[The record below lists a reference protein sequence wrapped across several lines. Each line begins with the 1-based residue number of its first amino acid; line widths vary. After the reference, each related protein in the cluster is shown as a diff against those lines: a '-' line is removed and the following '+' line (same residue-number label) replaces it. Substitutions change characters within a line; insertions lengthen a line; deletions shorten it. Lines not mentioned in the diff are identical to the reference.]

1 MGYDGS
7 IKFDTSILTNG
18 FNKGITQLGNI
29 AKSGLA
35 VLSTAV
41 LSGITAF
48 GILTKSALDS
58 VASMEQNVGG
68 VETLFKKNADTVI
81 ANANRAYKTAGLS
94 ANDYMSTVTS
104 FSASL
109 LQSLGNDTKKAADYA
124 DRAIVDMSDNAN
136 KMGTDMQLI
145 QNAYQGF
152 AKQNYTML
160 DNLKLGYGGTKK
172 EMERLLAD
180 AQKLTGVKYDIN
192 NLNDVYQA
200 IHIIQEDLGI
210 TGTTA
215 REAASTIEGSMASA
229 KAAYDNFLSGTIS
242 AEDFADAIGVAAEN
256 ITKNLGMIVPRLA
269 KTIPIVVKEIY
280 NMLKAELAGKSSQLI
295 DSGFLMIQNITN
307 GLRDAAPQIAD
318 KGAEILENLMLG
330 IQEYGPVILD
340 SAAELISTFS
350 QGISEQLPELT
361 VKAFDMLVALA
372 DSIIANIPVILEAG
386 IGVLKGLV
394 QGIVLSLPTL
404 ISEGPRII
412 NDFANAIY
420 SALGELLK
428 AGLDMI
434 VSLVEGLWNNRGL
447 LLQNAGQIFMAF
459 LNIFSLSKLAS
470 LGKSLMNNLV
480 GGIKSLAGTVK
491 NSGANILT
499 NLVNGIKSLATHP
512 ITTMKNILTNAA
524 KAVTGINWSSIGKNV
539 ITGIANGLKASAG
552 AIVNA
557 AKDAARK
564 ALDAAKDFLG
574 IHSPST
580 VFRDQVG
587 KYMALGMGTGFA
599 ENIPVSDIE
608 NSLDKTIAKANRRIA
623 KTTTTSPSMMGSL
636 IKNTTNNYT
645 DTNFDYK
652 KFKKA
657 QKEAINESN
666 ERPIVL
672 NDRVLNRATRNWKRG
687 PVLA

>member
-7 IKFDTSILTNG
+7 LKFDTGLDTGG
-18 FNKGITQLGNI
+18 FNSGIKKIGSI
-29 AKSGLA
+29 AKAGFA
-35 VLSTAV
+35 VVATAAT
-41 LSGITAF
+41 SAAIAF
-48 GILTKSALDS
+48 GAITKASLDA
-58 VASMEQNVGG
+58 VASLEQNIGG
-68 VETLFKKNADTVI
+68 VETLFKESADVVIQNAKN
-81 ANANRAYKTAGLS
+81 AYKTAGMS
-94 ANDYMSTVTS
+94 ANQYMETVTS

-109 LQSLGNDTKKAADYA
+109 LQSLAGDTKAAADVA
-124 DRAIVDMSDNAN
+124 DMAIKDMSDNAN

-242 AEDFADAIGVAAEN
+242 AEDFADTIGIAAEN

-340 SAAELISTFS
+340 SAAELISTFA

-394 QGIVLSLPTL
+394 QGIILSLPTL

-412 NDFANAIY
+412 NNFASAIY
-420 SALGELLK
+420 S
-428 AGLDMI
+428 
-434 VSLVEGLWNNRGL
+434 GLWNLITAGGQMLVSLAKGLWDNRGL
-447 LLQNAGQIFMAF
+447 ILEHAGEIFMAI
-459 LNIFSLSKLAS
+459 LNIFSLSKLFS
-470 LGKSLMNNLV
+470 LGKGLIDSMGKGMKELLPNI
-480 GGIKSLAGTVK
+480 GEIGKS
-491 NSGANILT
+491 ILRK
-499 NLVNGIKSLATHP
+499 LLDGIKSLATHP
-512 ITTMKNILTNAA
+512 VTTLKEIATNAMNAIKNIDWKTVGGNMIDGIKNGIKSAA
-524 KAVTGINWSSIGKNV
+524 KKLVEAALG
-539 ITGIANGLKASAG
+539 
-552 AIVNA
+552 A
-557 AKDAARK
+557 AKDAVK
-564 ALDAAKDFLG
+564 AVKKWLG
-574 IHSPST
+574 IKSPSRRM
-580 VFRDQVG
+580 RDEVG
-587 KYMALGMGTGFA
+587 KYMAEGIGVGFE
-599 ENIPVSDIE
+599 ENIPIE
-608 NSLDKTIAKANRRIA
+608 DMQKNIDHSIKKIQATINGQV
-623 KTTTTSPSMMGSL
+623 TVGSM
-636 IKNTTNNYT
+636 K
-645 DTNFDYK
+645 
-652 KFKKA
+652 
-657 QKEAINESN
+657 ESN
-666 ERPIVL
+666 AFVGAHSADTESTERKEYVIHTHVNLDGKEVGYAITPYVDSNL
-672 NDRVLNRATRNWKRG
+672 AEEEELRERG
-687 PVLA
+687 N